1 MRRPYL
7 PAPNLGQLAQNQC
20 RPGGHDGLVGELRR
34 PLLTRHAL
42 WANSLGGQPAVCD
55 GTQNVGRYRY
65 RYFFPVLNI
74 FDTDT
79 GTFFRYQIFPIPVPR
94 LFSDTKFDRYRFR
107 DFFPVPNF
115 SDTGSDTTI
124 KMKNSRYRYLYGTG
138 THYKSLKFLNFGNET
153 QFRYQIFPIP
163 VPRLFSGTK
172 FRRYRFRDF
181 LSVPNLT
188 DTGSETFF
196 RYQFVPIPVPIPPKK
211 LKIPDTGN
219 SRYRYVTLCCT
230 SCKNIFV

>member
-1 MRRPYL
+1 MDVHKGLAYNQL
-7 PAPNLGQLAQNQC
+7 PRSVWRYPKCWTIPIPILF
-20 RPGGHDGLVGELRR
+20 
-34 PLLTRHAL
+34 
-42 WANSLGGQPAVCD
+42 S
-55 GTQNVGRYRY
+55 GTKYFRYRY
-65 RYFFPVLNI
+65 RY
-74 FDTDT
+74 
-79 GTFFRYQIFPIPVPR
+79 FFRYQIFPIPVPR

-211 LKIPDTGN
+211 LKIPGTGN
-219 SRYRYVTLCCT
+219 SRYRYVTLWLPGYRGLVSSKPKSPPWWWTRECVT
-230 SCKNIFV
+230 DKTQQATTKRPI

>member
-1 MRRPYL
+1 MK
-7 PAPNLGQLAQNQC
+7 LGKIVSQK
-20 RPGGHDGLVGELRR
+20 
-34 PLLTRHAL
+34 
-42 WANSLGGQPAVCD
+42 SVCD
-55 GTQNVGRYRY
+55 GTRNVGRYRY

-172 FRRYRFRDF
+172 FCRYRFRDF

-211 LKIPDTGN
+211 LKIPGTGN
-219 SRYRYVTLCCT
+219 SRYRYVTLC
-230 SCKNIFV
+230 

>member
-1 MRRPYL
+1 MKCSWSEKAKREIFVHRRTDS
-7 PAPNLGQLAQNQC
+7 G
-20 RPGGHDGLVGELRR
+20 RFV
-34 PLLTRHAL
+34 
-42 WANSLGGQPAVCD
+42 SVCD

-79 GTFFRYQIFPIPVPR
+79 GTFYG
-94 LFSDTKFDRYRFR
+94 TKFSRYRFR

-172 FRRYRFRDF
+172 FCRYRFRDF

-211 LKIPDTGN
+211 LKIPGTGN
-219 SRYRYVTLCCT
+219 SRYRYVTLWSSHQADLQRT
-230 SCKNIFV
+230 EIESPPLAALSEFV

>member
-1 MRRPYL
+1 MW
-7 PAPNLGQLAQNQC
+7 LG
-20 RPGGHDGLVGELRR
+20 
-34 PLLTRHAL
+34 RHH
-42 WANSLGGQPAVCD
+42 

-79 GTFFRYQIFPIPVPR
+79 GTFYGTKCFPIPVPR

-115 SDTGSDTTI
+115 SDTGSDPTK

-138 THYKSLKFLNFGNET
+138 THYKSSKFLNFGDET

-163 VPRLFSGTK
+163 VPRLFFGTNL
-172 FRRYRFRDF
+172 FRYR
-181 LSVPNLT
+181 S
-188 DTGSETFF
+188 DTTNKN
-196 RYQFVPIPVPIPPKK
+196 RKIPVPGIPGTGTSHSGRHHSIFNIGFLRNLKLIKK
-211 LKIPDTGN
+211 FHN
-219 SRYRYVTLCCT
+219 
-230 SCKNIFV
+230 

>member
-1 MRRPYL
+1 M
-7 PAPNLGQLAQNQC
+7 GS
-20 RPGGHDGLVGELRR
+20 
-34 PLLTRHAL
+34 RHH
-42 WANSLGGQPAVCD
+42 STAVCD

-79 GTFFRYQIFPIPVPR
+79 VTFFRYQIFPIPVPR
-94 LFSDTKFDRYRFR
+94 LFSDTKFDRYRYR

-124 KMKNSRYRYLYGTG
+124 KIKNSRYRYLFGTG

-172 FRRYRFRDF
+172 FLRYRFRDF

-196 RYQFVPIPVPIPPKK
+196 PVPICS
-211 LKIPDTGN
+211 DTGSDTTKKIEN
-219 SRYRYVTLCCT
+219 SRYREFPVRVRHTL
-230 SCKNIFV
+230 

>member
-1 MRRPYL
+1 MYIWAL
-7 PAPNLGQLAQNQC
+7 PK
-20 RPGGHDGLVGELRR
+20 LRFD
-34 PLLTRHAL
+34 PL
-42 WANSLGGQPAVCD
+42 SVCD

-94 LFSDTKFDRYRFR
+94 LFSDTKFDRYQFR

-211 LKIPDTGN
+211 LKIPGTGN
-219 SRYRYVTLCCT
+219 SRYQYVTLCFGGLSVFCHKFCPQPP
-230 SCKNIFV
+230 SINHHVRSRLIW